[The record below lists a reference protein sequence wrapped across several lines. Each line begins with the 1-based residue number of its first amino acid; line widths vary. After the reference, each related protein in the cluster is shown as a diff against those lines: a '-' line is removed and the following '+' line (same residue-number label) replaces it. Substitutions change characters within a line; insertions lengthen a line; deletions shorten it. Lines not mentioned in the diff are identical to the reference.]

1 MRKGFGPAL
10 AVCLLAGIP
19 AAMAVTAPNDVT
31 FDDMKVSQSLTGQP
45 GDPEKGRLV
54 FSDRR
59 LGNCLA
65 CHANADMKKELFHG
79 EIGPDLTGVA
89 GRYDETQ
96 LRAIVVNAKQVFG
109 ERTIMPAFYRI
120 IEGQRVREDLIGKP
134 ILTAEQVEDLV
145 AYLTTL
151 K

>member
-1 MRKGFGPAL
+1 MRKGFGLAL
-10 AVCLLAGIP
+10 AVSLSAGVN
-19 AAMAVTAPNDVT
+19 AAIAVTAPNDVT
-31 FDDMKVSQSLTGQP
+31 FEDMKVSQSLTGQA
-45 GDPEKGRLV
+45 GDPEKGRQV
-54 FSDRR
+54 FSDRK

-65 CHANADMKKELFHG
+65 CHANTDLKKELFHG
-79 EIGPDLTGVA
+79 EVGPDLTGVG
-89 GRYDETQ
+89 GRYDEAQ

-109 ERTIMPAFYRI
+109 NDTIMPAFYRV
-120 IEGQRVREDLIGKP
+120 IEGQRVREDLVGKP